1 MKFAAVNQHKVNAVP
16 TLNPSS
22 RDRFLGAVTV
32 AFLLLVTSASAIVP
46 WTNNINT
53 NNIIVVTNAAYG
65 AVFDNSTDNALA
77 ISNAIVAAA
86 RGGNTN
92 GLLGGTVEI
101 PAGTNAYLCGPIT

>member
-1 MKFAAVNQHKVNAVP
+1 MTFAAANQRKVNAVP

-22 RDRFLGAVTV
+22 RDRFLGALTV
-32 AFLLLVTSASAIVP
+32 AFLLLATSASAIVP

-86 RGGNTN
+86 GGETRMACLAARWRFRRGRTR
-92 GLLGGTVEI
+92 I
-101 PAGTNAYLCGPIT
+101 CAARSR